1 MLCCIASSDQSSL
14 SFCVESMSC
23 ISVLLFSVNPVL
35 LHSLFSFFFLLFFLF
50 HFLLEPGDSK
60 DSKTF
65 AAVYDALRI
74 ADIVSSSSL
83 RNITGAKIQAVKEVV
98 GEVAFNQGM
107 MATLG
112 RTF

>member
-1 MLCCIASSDQSSL
+1 MNHPSPFLI
-14 SFCVESMSC
+14 
-23 ISVLLFSVNPVL
+23 LLKFHHFTLYFLILFPL
-35 LHSLFSFFFLLFFLF
+35 LY
-50 HFLLEPGDSK
+50 FLLEPGDSK
-60 DSKTF
+60 QSKTF